1 MFQIMFYQ
9 DDYVENQATLVS
21 GSSTLGIFS
30 YDLKIKKLPFSIKS
44 TLVYLATKG
53 FSEWSSQFKSNNF
66 SGKINVN
73 LILKTRMC
81 CRRL

>member
-53 FSEWSSQFKSNNF
+53 FSEY
-66 SGKINVN
+66 SGVVN
-73 LILKTRMC
+73 LSRIISVVKLM
-81 CRRL
+81 